1 MICGKQEIGEKPT
14 IEQLTIRIWQKK
26 LNVSSIKMFEH
37 YENKKWKN
45 KDEMPLKDIDPAIGR
60 FNQFVYFKRKTG
72 DLRKEYDILLKTN
85 EWKEYAKTVHQHY
98 HNECQRCHKKGNLEV
113 HHMRYY
119 FAKGDMNIPARLPW
133 EYPLEEVLSLCHT
146 CHEKEQHVQC
156 YSEHERL
163 SGFK

>member
-45 KDEMPLKDIDPAIGR
+45 KDGMPLKDIDPAIGR

-98 HNECQRCHKKGNLEV
+98 HNECQRCHKKGSLVLNNIMGPFIAIAAAGLTF
-113 HHMRYY
+113 
-119 FAKGDMNIPARLPW
+119 FAFW
-133 EYPLEEVLSLCHT
+133 VLSAYLIHHCFISP
-146 CHEKEQHVQC
+146 KMVM
-156 YSEHERL
+156 
-163 SGFK
+163 